1 MLIIL
6 KLAII
11 VENKKVN
18 CSRKTDRDR
27 LFTTKKKRT
36 ISHGETNKTNSAFAW
51 RRIALFVAR
60 VRPNCNYGN
69 K

>member
-27 LFTTKKKRT
+27 LFTTKKKKNNFSRRNKQNQFRVCMASYRALCRT
-36 ISHGETNKTNSAFAW
+36 RLTE
-51 RRIALFVAR
+51 L
-60 VRPNCNYGN
+60 
-69 K
+69 